1 MTRATPA
8 SISGPTPVR
17 EGKPTPA
24 VRLRTRW
31 TRALAVFLLV
41 LVVGWTANFVGTR
54 STIGA
59 FRGAAERME
68 RDSEALA
75 ALRGDIVA
83 VAFLRSTAV
92 QTGQVSKT
100 MFEAAQAAETAS
112 FQRAIRVL
120 RPGGGSEIVARQF
133 ALSRALWADDISTL
147 TSQEFVAKSS
157 QGRLNFAMI
166 DEAAAASRAQAR
178 DDLAAAARMERSMT
192 LATLAASLLAIAFV
206 IRFARRLSR
215 EVLRPVARLRD
226 SAGRLAAGDL
236 DHRVE
241 VDRADEIGELAST
254 FNAMAEVIADS
265 HRSLTLQANHD
276 ALTGLAN
283 RAAFHSRLQSELSRP
298 ERRDGTQA
306 VLFIDLDDFKD
317 VNDELGHAAGDTVLC
332 AVAARLTDAV
342 RPGDLAA
349 RLGGDEFAVLLDG
362 LPDPAVA
369 LDIAERALSALAA
382 PVEVSG
388 TWVHIGAS
396 AGLAMRHEDS
406 DLDGLLRE
414 ADVAMYSV
422 KARGKH
428 RVERYDATLHESG
441 AGGGP
446 GATARPGLASL

>member
-1 MTRATPA
+1 M
-8 SISGPTPVR
+8 
-17 EGKPTPA
+17 
-24 VRLRTRW
+24 RLRTRW
-31 TRALAVFLLV
+31 TRALAVLLLV
-41 LVVGWTANFVGTR
+41 FALGGTANFVGTR
-54 STIGA
+54 STVGA
-59 FRGAAERME
+59 FRNAAERME
-68 RDSEALA
+68 RDAEALA

-83 VAFLRSTAV
+83 VAFLRSAAV
-92 QTGQVSKT
+92 QTGQVD
-100 MFEAAQAAETAS
+100 EAAFGAALAAETAS
-112 FQRAIRVL
+112 FRRAIRVL
-120 RPGGGSEIVARQF
+120 RPGGGSEVVARHF
-133 ALSRALWADDISTL
+133 ALSQALWAGDVATL
-147 TSQEFVAKSS
+147 TPQEFVAKSS
-157 QGRLNFAMI
+157 EGRVNFAMI
-166 DEAAAASRAQAR
+166 EEAAAASRAQAR
-178 DDLAAAARMERSMT
+178 DDLSAAARLDRNMT
-192 LATLAASLLAIAFV
+192 VATLAAGLLAIAFV

-241 VDRADEIGELAST
+241 VERADEIGDLAAT
-254 FNAMAEVIADS
+254 FNAMAEVVAGS
-265 HRSLTLQANHD
+265 HRSLTLQANQD

-332 AVAARLTDAV
+332 AVATRLADAV

-369 LDIAERALSALAA
+369 LDIAERALAALAA

-388 TWVHIGAS
+388 TWVHVGAS

-441 AGGGP
+441 AGGGS
-446 GATARPGLASL
+446 GAAARPGLASL